1 MESTVQVHLPFSIR
15 EEQNGTPDHYCDSIV
30 NQAPKQLGYISDIGS
45 RANSFSS
52 VYVLQVVSSYHV
64 SLLLACG
71 SMASRYHATSTL
83 HCARFLACYCAG
95 HLRLLRAEK
104 IVEPS
109 RNLVRREVNLDL
121 AVGGPHQGPLPGVV
135 APHYLPA
142 VVCSSVM
149 SRWKG
154 ACACGCREVLLC
166 VRAWVRAC
174 CVCVCVCV
182 CMCVCVC
189 ILTTSAP
196 KPSPT
201 AFALQGTILFTHW
214 SPSLHS
220 TLALCLVSLS
230 PEPPSTFTAQYSLLS
245 YSYRSTCSLL
255 LVLVRCS
262 APLVPVLGHIV
273 PVLTNFHSCQI
284 FLCRFLHLLRGPL
297 LGCILGNHPKGHCF
311 GSL

>member
-1 MESTVQVHLPFSIR
+1 
-15 EEQNGTPDHYCDSIV
+15 
-30 NQAPKQLGYISDIGS
+30 
-45 RANSFSS
+45 
-52 VYVLQVVSSYHV
+52 
-64 SLLLACG
+64 
-71 SMASRYHATSTL
+71 MASRYHATSTL

-109 RNLVRREVNLDL
+109 RNLVRREVSLDL

-135 APHYLPA
+135 APYYLPA

-154 ACACGCREVLLC
+154 ACACGCREVLLYM
-166 VRAWVRAC
+166 RAWVRG
-174 CVCVCVCV
+174 CVRAA
-182 CMCVCVC
+182 CVCVC

-201 AFALQGTILFTHW
+201 AFALQGTIPFTHW

-230 PEPPSTFTAQYSLLS
+230 PKPPSTFTTQYSSTVFSPTPIGPLAHYFWFWFDAVLHLFLSWAALYQSSPTFTAVRSVFADSSISFADLCSVVSWATTLKDTALGAYSPASRKHVQANPDDVSSVSFLLSRCLALLS
-245 YSYRSTCSLL
+245 YSC
-255 LVLVRCS
+255 
-262 APLVPVLGHIV
+262 
-273 PVLTNFHSCQI
+273 
-284 FLCRFLHLLRGPL
+284 
-297 LGCILGNHPKGHCF
+297 
-311 GSL
+311 